1 MLNET
6 NRPILD
12 AVLDELIPQ
21 SEDGCIPGAGALGVA
36 VFLPTA
42 DAYAPDPV
50 GSVQTILN
58 AVSADF
64 TALPRDEKIA
74 DLKRVEAANV
84 QAFETLVRLTYMG
97 YYSRPD
103 TRPYVGVGAHPIHPK
118 GYPVDHESADLM
130 DKLTAPVRARGKV
143 YRDAK

>member
-1 MLNET
+1 MLNE
-6 NRPILD
+6 NDRPTLD

-21 SEDGCIPGAGALGVA
+21 SGDGGIPGAGALGVA
-36 VFLPTA
+36 EFLPTA
-42 DAYAPDPV
+42 HAYAPDPV
-50 GSVQTILN
+50 GSVRTILN
-58 AVSADF
+58 AISANF
-64 TALPRDEKIA
+64 TTLPRDEKIA

-118 GYPVDHESADLM
+118 GYPVDRESADFM

>member
-12 AVLDELIPQ
+12 AILDELIPP
-21 SEDGCIPGAGALGVA
+21 SEDGKIPGAGALGVA
-36 VFLPTA
+36 GFLLTA
-42 DAYAPDPV
+42 NAYASDPA

-58 AVSADF
+58 ALSADF
-64 TALPRDEKIA
+64 AALPRDEKVA
-74 DLKRVEAANV
+74 ALKRVEAAHG

-118 GYPVDHESADLM
+118 GYLVDREDAALM
-130 DKLTAPVRARGKV
+130 DELTAPVRARGKV